1 MSLHAIDSLPMLA
14 GRHALVT
21 GANRGIGAAIARTLS
36 AAGARVSL
44 LVRDAA
50 RGEAVGASLP
60 GPYTVV
66 VADVTDREVL
76 IGACAA
82 AAEAL
87 GPIDILVNNAGTAES
102 APFLKSDA
110 VLFDRMIA
118 MHLMAPVY
126 ASQAVLPSMLERGA
140 GHIVNVASV
149 AGLMGAPYVTAYASA
164 KHAMIGLTRALAL
177 EVGPRGVS
185 VNAVCPAYTDT
196 DLVTGA
202 VERIVQRTGRSASEA
217 LHSILSDAGQS
228 RIVTSEEVAEA
239 VLMLCAAPIGAPVG
253 QAIVIDGRVTDSSAP
268 THGA

>member
-1 MSLHAIDSLPMLA
+1 
-14 GRHALVT
+14 VT
-21 GANRGIGAAIARTLS
+21 GANRGIGAAIARALS

-44 LVRDAA
+44 LVRDAS
-50 RGEAVGASLP
+50 RGEVVGASLP

-66 VADVTDREVL
+66 VADVTDRDAL

-102 APFLKSDA
+102 APFLKSDTA
-110 VLFDRMIA
+110 LFERMMA

-126 ASQAVLPSMLERGA
+126 ASQTVLPSMLARGA

-149 AGLMGAPYVTAYASA
+149 AGLMGAPYVTAYTSA

-177 EVGPRGVS
+177 EVGPRGVA

-202 VERIVQRTGRSASEA
+202 VERIVQRTGRSATDA
-217 LHSILSDAGQS
+217 LHSILADAGQT
-228 RIVTSEEVAEA
+228 RIVTSDEVANA
-239 VLMLCAAPIGAPVG
+239 VLALCTAPAGAPVG
-253 QAIVIDGRVTDSSAP
+253 QAIVIDGRVTDGPAP
-268 THGA
+268 ALGA

>member
-1 MSLHAIDSLPMLA
+1 MNPHASDSPPVLT
-14 GRHALVT
+14 GKHALVT
-21 GANRGIGAAIARTLS
+21 GANRGIGAAIARALS
-36 AAGARVSL
+36 TAGARVSL

-66 VADVTDREVL
+66 VADVTDREAL

-102 APFLKSDA
+102 APLLRSDTA
-110 VLFDRMIA
+110 LFERMIA

-149 AGLMGAPYVTAYASA
+149 AGLMGAPYVTAYTSA
-164 KHAMIGLTRALAL
+164 KHAMIGLTRSLAL

-202 VERIVQRTGRSASEA
+202 VERIVQRTGRSASDA
-217 LHSILSDAGQS
+217 LHSILSDAGQT
-228 RIVTSEEVAEA
+228 RIVTSEEVADA
-239 VLMLCAAPIGAPVG
+239 VLALCTAPAGAAVG
-253 QAIVIDGRVTDSSAP
+253 QAIVIDGRAAET
-268 THGA
+268 GA

>member
-1 MSLHAIDSLPMLA
+1 MHGSDSLPVLA

-44 LVRDAA
+44 LVRDAD

-66 VADVTDREVL
+66 VADVTDREAL

-149 AGLMGAPYVTAYASA
+149 AGLMGAPYVTAYTSA

-253 QAIVIDGRVTDSSAP
+253 QAIVIDGRVTDGSAP

>member
-1 MSLHAIDSLPMLA
+1 MSQHPSDSLPVLA
-14 GRHALVT
+14 GKHALVT
-21 GANRGIGAAIARTLS
+21 GANRGIGAAIARALS

-60 GPYTVV
+60 GPFTVV
-66 VADVTDREVL
+66 IADVTDREAL

-82 AAEAL
+82 AANTL

-102 APFLKSDA
+102 APLLKSDA
-110 VLFDRMIA
+110 ALFERMIA

-126 ASQAVLPSMLERGA
+126 ASQAVLPSMLERSA

-149 AGLMGAPYVTAYASA
+149 AGLMGAPYITAYASA

-177 EVGPRGVS
+177 EVGPRGVA

-217 LHSILSDAGQS
+217 LQSILADAGQT
-228 RIVTSEEVAEA
+228 RIVTSKEVADA
-239 VLMLCAAPIGAPVG
+239 VLALCTAPPGAPVG
-253 QAIVIDGRVTDSSAP
+253 QAIVIDGRAAEP
-268 THGA
+268 GA

>member
-1 MSLHAIDSLPMLA
+1 MTTHASEGPLF

-21 GANRGIGAAIARTLS
+21 GANRGIGAAIARALS

-50 RGEAVGASLP
+50 RAEAVAASLP

-66 VADVTDREVL
+66 VADVTDREAL

-82 AAEAL
+82 AADAL

-102 APFLKSDA
+102 APFLKSDTA
-110 VLFDRMIA
+110 LFERMIA

-126 ASQAVLPSMLERGA
+126 ASQAVLPSMLERGE

-149 AGLMGAPYVTAYASA
+149 AGLMGAPYVTAYTSA

-177 EVGPRGVS
+177 EVGPRGVA

-202 VERIVQRTGRSASEA
+202 VERIVQRTGRSAGDA
-217 LHSILSDAGQS
+217 LHSILSDAGQK
-228 RIVTSEEVAEA
+228 RIVTSEEVADA
-239 VLMLCAAPIGAPVG
+239 VLALCTAPMGATVG
-253 QAIVIDGRVTDSSAP
+253 QAIVIDGSAP
-268 THGA
+268 DGSAPVHAA

>member
-1 MSLHAIDSLPMLA
+1 MTTHTSEGPLF

-21 GANRGIGAAIARTLS
+21 GANRGIGAAIVRALS
-36 AAGARVSL
+36 VAGARVSL

-50 RGEAVGASLP
+50 RAEAVTASLP

-66 VADVTDREVL
+66 VADVTDRVAL
-76 IGACAA
+76 TGACAA
-82 AAEAL
+82 AADAL
-87 GPIDILVNNAGTAES
+87 SPIDILVNNAGTAES

-110 VLFDRMIA
+110 ALFERMIA

-149 AGLMGAPYVTAYASA
+149 AGLMGAPYVTAYTSA

-202 VERIVQRTGRSASEA
+202 VDRIVQRTGRSASDA
-217 LHSILSDAGQS
+217 LHSILSDAGQA

-239 VLMLCAAPIGAPVG
+239 VLALCTAPAGAAVG
-253 QAIVIDGRVTDSSAP
+253 QAIVIDGSAP
-268 THGA
+268 VHGA

>member
-1 MSLHAIDSLPMLA
+1 MSQHPSDSLPVLV
-14 GRHALVT
+14 GKHALVT
-21 GANRGIGAAIARTLS
+21 GANRGIGAAIARALS

-60 GPYTVV
+60 GPFTVV
-66 VADVTDREVL
+66 IADVTDREAL

-82 AAEAL
+82 AANAL

-102 APFLKSDA
+102 APLLKSDA
-110 VLFDRMIA
+110 ALFERMIA

-126 ASQAVLPSMLERGA
+126 ASQAVLPSMLERSA

-149 AGLMGAPYVTAYASA
+149 AGLMGAPYITAYASA

-177 EVGPRGVS
+177 EVGPRGVA

-217 LHSILSDAGQS
+217 LQSILADAGQT
-228 RIVTSEEVAEA
+228 RIVTSKEVADA
-239 VLMLCAAPIGAPVG
+239 VLALCTAPPGAPVG
-253 QAIVIDGRVTDSSAP
+253 QAIVIDGRAAEP
-268 THGA
+268 GA

>member
-1 MSLHAIDSLPMLA
+1 VSVHTSDSLA

-21 GANRGIGAAIARTLS
+21 GSNRGIGAAIARHLS

-50 RGEAVGASLP
+50 RAEAVTASLS

-66 VADVTDREVL
+66 VADVTDREAL
-76 IGACAA
+76 IGACAV
-82 AAEAL
+82 AAERL
-87 GPIDILVNNAGTAES
+87 GPVDVLVNNAGTAES
-102 APFLKSDA
+102 APFHKSDTA
-110 VLFDRMIA
+110 LFERMIA

-126 ASQAVLPSMLERGA
+126 ASQAVLPSMLERGF

-149 AGLMGAPYVTAYASA
+149 AGLMGAPYVTAYTSA
-164 KHAMIGLTRALAL
+164 KHAMIGLTRSLAL

-202 VERIVQRTGRSASEA
+202 VERIVQRTGRTAGEA
-217 LHSILSDAGQS
+217 LRSILADAGQS
-228 RIVTSEEVAEA
+228 RIVTSDEVAEA
-239 VLMLCAAPIGAPVG
+239 VLALCTAPIGSHVG
-253 QAIVIDGRVTDSSAP
+253 QAIVIDGRASDGRAP
-268 THGA
+268 DGEA

>member
-1 MSLHAIDSLPMLA
+1 MNPHASDSPPVLT
-14 GRHALVT
+14 GKHALVT
-21 GANRGIGAAIARTLS
+21 GANRGIGAAIARALS

-66 VADVTDREVL
+66 VADVTDREAL

-102 APFLKSDA
+102 APLLRSDTA
-110 VLFDRMIA
+110 LFERMIA

-149 AGLMGAPYVTAYASA
+149 AGLMGAPYVTAYTSA
-164 KHAMIGLTRALAL
+164 KHAMIGLTRSLAL

-202 VERIVQRTGRSASEA
+202 VERIVQRTGRSASDA
-217 LHSILSDAGQS
+217 LHSILSDAGQT
-228 RIVTSEEVAEA
+228 RIVTSEEVADA
-239 VLMLCAAPIGAPVG
+239 VLALCTAPAGAAVG
-253 QAIVIDGRVTDSSAP
+253 QAIVIDGRAAET
-268 THGA
+268 GA

>member
-1 MSLHAIDSLPMLA
+1 MSLHTSDSLPVLA
-14 GRHALVT
+14 GKHALVT
-21 GANRGIGAAIARTLS
+21 GANRGIGAAIARALS
-36 AAGARVSL
+36 AAGGRVSL

-66 VADVTDREVL
+66 VADVTDRDAL
-76 IGACAA
+76 IGACAVA
-82 AAEAL
+82 TEAL

-102 APFLKSDA
+102 APLLKSNTA
-110 VLFDRMIA
+110 LFERMIA
-118 MHLMAPVY
+118 MHLMAPVH

-149 AGLMGAPYVTAYASA
+149 AGLMGAPYVTAYTSA
-164 KHAMIGLTRALAL
+164 KHAMIGLTRSLAL

-217 LHSILSDAGQS
+217 LHSILADAGQT
-228 RIVTSEEVAEA
+228 RIVTSEEVADA
-239 VLMLCAAPIGAPVG
+239 VLALCTAPPGAPVG
-253 QAIVIDGRVTDSSAP
+253 QAIVIDGRAAEP
-268 THGA
+268 GA

>member
-1 MSLHAIDSLPMLA
+1 MSQHTSDSLSVLA
-14 GRHALVT
+14 GKHALVT
-21 GANRGIGAAIARTLS
+21 GANRGIGAAIARSLS

-66 VADVTDREVL
+66 VADVTDREAL

-82 AAEAL
+82 AAAAL

-102 APFLKSDA
+102 APLLRSDTA
-110 VLFDRMIA
+110 LFERMIA
-118 MHLMAPVY
+118 MHLMAPVH

-149 AGLMGAPYVTAYASA
+149 AGLMGAPYVTAYTSA
-164 KHAMIGLTRALAL
+164 KHAMIGLTRSLAL
-177 EVGPRGVS
+177 EVGPRGVA

-202 VERIVQRTGRSASEA
+202 VERIVQRTGRSASDA

-228 RIVTSEEVAEA
+228 RIVTSEEVADA
-239 VLMLCAAPIGAPVG
+239 VLALCTAPSGAAVG
-253 QAIVIDGRVTDSSAP
+253 QTVVIDGRAAET
-268 THGA
+268 GA

>member
-1 MSLHAIDSLPMLA
+1 MNLHTSDSLPALA

-21 GANRGIGAAIARTLS
+21 GANRGIGAAIARALS

-50 RGEAVGASLP
+50 RAEAVAASLS

-66 VADVTDREVL
+66 IADVTDREAL

-87 GPIDILVNNAGTAES
+87 GPVDILVNNAGTAES

-110 VLFDRMIA
+110 ALFDRMIA

-126 ASQAVLPSMLERGA
+126 ASQAVLPGMLERGF

-149 AGLMGAPYVTAYASA
+149 AGLMGAPYVTAYTAA
-164 KHAMIGLTRALAL
+164 KHAMIGLTRSLAL
-177 EVGPRGVS
+177 EVGPRGVA

-196 DLVTGA
+196 DLVAGA
-202 VERIVQRTGRSASEA
+202 VERIVQRTGRTANDA
-217 LHSILSDAGQS
+217 LQSILTDAGQT
-228 RIVTSEEVAEA
+228 RIVTSEEVADA
-239 VLMLCAAPIGAPVG
+239 VLALCAAPIGAHVG
-253 QAIVIDGRVTDSSAP
+253 QALVIDGSAASGRA
-268 THGA
+268 TELGA